1 MSENIN
7 TQFDLDEHGKSYSK
21 FMVMFVILL
30 ATFAGALMQ
39 TSLGTALPTLMKD
52 FDIDFSTAQ
61 QATTWFLL
69 ANGIMV
75 PLSAYLATRF
85 STKWLHVI
93 AYAILLVGL
102 ILTAIAPSNSDSWNI
117 FLTGRIVTAIAVG
130 LMLPLMQIIIINMFP
145 PNKRGG
151 AMGLSGLAVG
161 LAPAL
166 GPTFAGWILNK
177 DHVILGLTISDSW
190 RNIFVFPIIIVTI
203 AFILSFFFMKDV
215 IPNRKIKLDILS
227 LILSCIGF
235 GLFYGDFPMFRQRDG
250 VVSIM

>member
-52 FDIDFSTAQ
+52 FDID
-61 QATTWFLL
+61 WFLL

-102 ILTAIAPSNSDSWNI
+102 ILTAIAPSNSDS
-117 FLTGRIVTAIAVG
+117 
-130 LMLPLMQIIIINMFP
+130 
-145 PNKRGG
+145 
-151 AMGLSGLAVG
+151 
-161 LAPAL
+161 
-166 GPTFAGWILNK
+166 
-177 DHVILGLTISDSW
+177 
-190 RNIFVFPIIIVTI
+190 
-203 AFILSFFFMKDV
+203 
-215 IPNRKIKLDILS
+215 
-227 LILSCIGF
+227 
-235 GLFYGDFPMFRQRDG
+235 
-250 VVSIM
+250 